1 MKRFFILTVCR
12 HKLNNPAF
20 VENSDIPDSNQNLAN
35 NKEAHGQQHG
45 IWKKRPRKSV
55 GFPKRSKQ
63 HSRNDLRN
71 DHPQKDSHRHREY
84 EQEKS
89 LSKKE
94 QSYGFLLHSQGCL
107 NCKLRLFFS
116 QHETIDIV
124 DMDTY
129 SEMYQVDMHKQQES
143 ALMSFVLFNIGNEIV
158 TRENAGV
165 AYQEGSNRVCIIFTG
180 CRSRE
185 FGDKI
190 HSICQEI
197 QQKVKEVIGIE
208 TSIGIGSWVRSP
220 QELVYSYKLA
230 EKAIGYRYLLGG
242 SLLLDMEEKKTDNS
256 INLIK
261 SLETLTEEIKVG
273 NRQKVTEILEQIE
286 HEIKGALVEKSYAC
300 IYLQQVIRAIGNT
313 CQSLSDDP
321 EKIIAQREKLLKEV
335 SQAKTF
341 DKAVTLVKKYAEGVF
356 ESLQDLNSSSG
367 QRQGM
372 MAMDYIRKN
381 YMDPDL
387 SLNSI
392 CSYLNISTSY
402 FSTIFKELTGETFT
416 EVLIRTRMEKAKELL
431 ENTTMK
437 NYEIAEKVG
446 FADPHYFGISFKKM
460 TGCTPTEYA
469 REKRK

>member
-1 MKRFFILTVCR
+1 MYTCEYY
-12 HKLNNPAF
+12 AF
-20 VENSDIPDSNQNLAN
+20 SDSNDLSSVATTATDASDVIYVPTDNTVASNTEILPYLVVPMLVFFFRQYLMGIPKDFLDAARVDGCTEYGIFFKIMIPLMKPSFAAMGIYQGMQSWN
-35 NKEAHGQQHG
+35 NFLWPMIVTNSIDKITRDVQVSLLELKKLG
-45 IWKKRPRKSV
+45 IS
-55 GFPKRSKQ
+55 FDCS
-63 HSRNDLRN
+63 
-71 DHPQKDSHRHREY
+71 
-84 EQEKS
+84 
-89 LSKKE
+89 
-94 QSYGFLLHSQGCL
+94 SYRVAVF
-107 NCKLRLFFS
+107 
-116 QHETIDIV
+116 

-143 ALMSFVLFNIGNEIV
+143 ALMSFVLFNISNEIV

-286 HEIKGALVEKSYAC
+286 SFM
-300 IYLQQVIRAIGNT
+300 RATTFRLEGSIPAF
-313 CQSLSDDP
+313 SR
-321 EKIIAQREKLLKEV
+321 KI
-335 SQAKTF
+335 S
-341 DKAVTLVKKYAEGVF
+341 
-356 ESLQDLNSSSG
+356 
-367 QRQGM
+367 
-372 MAMDYIRKN
+372 
-381 YMDPDL
+381 
-387 SLNSI
+387 
-392 CSYLNISTSY
+392 
-402 FSTIFKELTGETFT
+402 
-416 EVLIRTRMEKAKELL
+416 
-431 ENTTMK
+431 
-437 NYEIAEKVG
+437 
-446 FADPHYFGISFKKM
+446 ISFLVPEPFSLM
-460 TGCTPTEYA
+460 ITGSLI
-469 REKRK
+469 KS

>member
-1 MKRFFILTVCR
+1 
-12 HKLNNPAF
+12 
-20 VENSDIPDSNQNLAN
+20 
-35 NKEAHGQQHG
+35 
-45 IWKKRPRKSV
+45 
-55 GFPKRSKQ
+55 
-63 HSRNDLRN
+63 
-71 DHPQKDSHRHREY
+71 
-84 EQEKS
+84 
-89 LSKKE
+89 
-94 QSYGFLLHSQGCL
+94 
-107 NCKLRLFFS
+107 
-116 QHETIDIV
+116 
-124 DMDTY
+124 
-129 SEMYQVDMHKQQES
+129 MHKQQES
-143 ALMSFVLFNIGNEIV
+143 ALMSFVLFNISNEIM

-335 SQAKTF
+335 SLF
-341 DKAVTLVKKYAEGVF
+341 DVYEGKNLEAGKKSYAVSFLLQDESQTLNDKMIDKIMSKLVKNLEDKLG
-356 ESLQDLNSSSG
+356 
-367 QRQGM
+367 
-372 MAMDYIRKN
+372 
-381 YMDPDL
+381 
-387 SLNSI
+387 
-392 CSYLNISTSY
+392 
-402 FSTIFKELTGETFT
+402 
-416 EVLIRTRMEKAKELL
+416 AKL
-431 ENTTMK
+431 
-437 NYEIAEKVG
+437 
-446 FADPHYFGISFKKM
+446 
-460 TGCTPTEYA
+460 
-469 REKRK
+469 R